1 MTMESMLDVIADNSR
16 RPAVVNDVVGLI
28 DSEVSRKG
36 GLSGMAIK
44 GAYKLVKKLKG
55 GRMIPEVAN
64 GLLDEFSEA
73 IEPLHA
79 EYREGGE
86 SGFDQFLRGRS
97 KDAVNALLSITD
109 GRARSTTNN
118 TLKKAYDKLRPMAET
133 NVSDALPGLGRLIDK
148 HCGG

>member
-1 MTMESMLDVIADNSR
+1 MLEVIADSSR
-16 RPAVVNDVVGLI
+16 RPAVVRDVVQLI

-64 GLLDEFSEA
+64 GLLDEFSDA

-79 EYREGGE
+79 EYRGD
-86 SGFDQFLRGRS
+86 SGAGFGRFLSARGQ
-97 KDAVNALLSITD
+97 DGVNALLSITD
-109 GRARSTTNN
+109 GRAQRTTNS
-118 TLKKAYDKLRPMAET
+118 TLKRAYNKLRPMAEK
-133 NVSDALPGLGRLIDK
+133 NVEDALPGIGRMIDK
-148 HCGG
+148 HCNS